1 MKNVVFDLDG
11 TLVDLHSPF
20 ASRVKCGY
28 PLFDMNRVLT
38 YDFNKSLDFTKVDES
53 FLKTE
58 KFSDMR
64 DIYFGLNAPRSL
76 MFTYLSDLSLFEE
89 AQYYDGVI
97 EGLVELSKVCNIIFH
112 SLALTK
118 EIAHYKSE
126 MIYRDFGQLFD
137 FTVVTTIGRTKP
149 ALIGMDYVVD
159 DNIFDLADYI
169 GNSNV
174 ELLLIDKPY
183 NSELHNPNA
192 SPILARCKRA
202 ENIKICIEYLKISC
216 MRESK

>member
-11 TLVDLHSPF
+11 TLVDLHSPLVN
-20 ASRVKCGY
+20 RVKCDY

-38 YDFNKSLDFTKVDES
+38 YDFNKSLDFTKVSES
-53 FLKTE
+53 FLETE

-76 MFTYLSDLSLFEE
+76 MFSHLSDLSLFEE
-89 AQYYDGVI
+89 ARYYDGVI
-97 EGLVELSKVCNIIFH
+97 EGLVGLSKVCNIIFH
-112 SLALTK
+112 SLAFTK

-137 FTVVTTIGRTKP
+137 FTVVTTVGKSKP
-149 ALIGMDYVVD
+149 ALIGMDYVVE
-159 DNIFDLADYI
+159 DNIFDLDDYV
-169 GNSNV
+169 GNSDA

-183 NSELHNPNA
+183 NSELYNSNA
-192 SPILARCKRA
+192 SPILAKCKRA

-216 MRESK
+216 KKESM